1 LRVRIVTNSFAGT
14 GQEADRANATRAIVL
29 GTETQFAVTTA
40 GTTTAGTT
48 TAEATQTE
56 EETAAGTDR
65 VLRFGIRGGRLL
77 LGSGMT
83 GNKKHK
89 TATTGIEPTTD
100 TSRSGAAVVTAVTI
114 VGVVLRAGV
123 TGATT
128 VLPGTAHHRDAAATT
143 PMARR
148 LLPRR
153 ARDPR
158 SPSRRM
164 RKRLRTS
171 DAWRLRWRRWR
182 MTMRMTK

>member
-1 LRVRIVTNSFAGT
+1 MHRIAYPQCALLMAPIQALQHARSPACHAAIAPLRPTGSRGPGCGVRACEFTVFGERVSRPAVPVRVPHGGGGPAAVFLHTFCRHRPAS
-14 GQEADRANATRAIVL
+14 RA
-29 GTETQFAVTTA
+29 E
-40 GTTTAGTT
+40 
-48 TAEATQTE
+48 
-56 EETAAGTDR
+56 
-65 VLRFGIRGGRLL
+65 
-77 LGSGMT
+77 
-83 GNKKHK
+83 
-89 TATTGIEPTTD
+89 
-100 TSRSGAAVVTAVTI
+100 AAVVTAVTI

-182 MTMRMTK
+182 RTMRMTK